1 MGQKSVK
8 YSANVCLTDIDCDS
22 LMYIFDNI
30 SLYDLSNVSCTC
42 KQLDR
47 IVSLYLHS
55 KCTDA
60 LLCNWI
66 RFLSNHGNILTEN
79 EKKVRHIRFKEPL
92 TKVDFYRLLN
102 VTSQSSIVY
111 YRVSLCDDAVS
122 VLGKTNASHVKILSD
137 KVLCRKIMHLDRVR
151 WLLIRHSWSCEDP
164 GYYRIGIRIRL
175 ECNFNW
181 PHSVNQLTEW
191 TLTYPSANKD
201 IRKSVHTVNKGW
213 WKQIWRK
220 ENPSSGPLRVIKDGM
235 WMKILLPI
243 VEVASVGTMSLE
255 VRDSHC
261 NFWKGGI
268 SFDFLEVQKVQ

>member
-22 LMYIFDNI
+22 LMYVLDNI
-30 SLYDLSNVSCTC
+30 SLHDLSNVSCTC

-60 LLCNWI
+60 LLYNWI
-66 RFLSNHGNILTEN
+66 RFLSKHGSILTET
-79 EKKVRHIRFKEPL
+79 EKKVRHIRSKE
-92 TKVDFYRLLN
+92 KMSRVDFYRLLN
-102 VTSQSSIVY
+102 VTSLNSIVNF
-111 YRVSLCDDAVS
+111 RVSFCDDAIS
-122 VLGKTNASHVKILSD
+122 VLGKTNASHVKISSD
-137 KVLCRKIMHLDRVR
+137 EVLCRKIMLVDRVR
-151 WLLIRHSWSCEDP
+151 WLLIRFSWSCEDP

-191 TLTYPSANKD
+191 TLTYPSVNKD
-201 IRKSVHTVNKGW
+201 ERKSVITVDKGW

-220 ENPSSGPLRVIKDGM
+220 EYPSSGPLRMIKDGM

-243 VEVASVGTMSLE
+243 VEVASVGTVCLE